1 VGERVPR
8 DEHVVERL
16 PVPLAVKVYR
26 AGAELVCSIGTRT
39 LPTRSAL
46 PVFSTSPR
54 RAMTG
59 TPSAAAFEVAR
70 NSDWGVGVGV
80 QDLVVEPSRAC
91 DIRFVE
97 DM

>member
-1 VGERVPR
+1 VGERVPS

-16 PVPLAVKVYR
+16 PVPLAVGVPS
-26 AGAELVCSIGTRT
+26 GAELVCSIGTRT
-39 LPTRSAL
+39 RPTRSAL

-59 TPSAAAFEVAR
+59 TPSGAAFEVAR
-70 NSDWGVGVGV
+70 DSDWGVGVGV
-80 QDLVVEPSRAC
+80 KDLVVEPSRAC

>member
-1 VGERVPR
+1 VSRSFETGGPSSLLDARQVCAPLEVPVL
-8 DEHVVERL
+8 HQ
-16 PVPLAVKVYR
+16 P
-26 AGAELVCSIGTRT
+26 GTRT

-59 TPSAAAFEVAR
+59 TPSAAVFEVAR
-70 NSDWGVGVGV
+70 DSDWGVGVGV